1 MDNESYE
8 FLSKILYPT
17 ELNSILIA
25 YDRIKRLIK

>member
-17 ELNSILIA
+17 ELNSNYILT
-25 YDRIKRLIK
+25 YYTFNS